1 MEDFLRLKL
10 LHQQSPSVVSSPVTT
25 WCETKYQFKPFYIR
39 VGIISIFNISAR
51 TIPFVVGVHTDD
63 DEVTNASGTATA
75 ILNEQ
80 SIVPG
85 GITGFHLTY
94 ALQC

>member
-1 MEDFLRLKL
+1 MKRIAWFLL
-10 LHQQSPSVVSSPVTT
+10 LNKHYSISYLSG
-25 WCETKYQFKPFYIR
+25 YILD
-39 VGIISIFNISAR
+39 ISAR
-51 TIPFVVGVHTDD
+51 AVPFVVGVHTDD

-75 ILNEQ
+75 ITNEQ
-80 SIVPG
+80 AIVPG

>member
-1 MEDFLRLKL
+1 MYLGG
-10 LHQQSPSVVSSPVTT
+10 
-25 WCETKYQFKPFYIR
+25 YIL
-39 VGIISIFNISAR
+39 NISAR
-51 TIPFVVGVHTDD
+51 TVPFVVGVHTDD

>member
-1 MEDFLRLKL
+1 MGG
-10 LHQQSPSVVSSPVTT
+10 
-25 WCETKYQFKPFYIR
+25 YIL
-39 VGIISIFNISAR
+39 NISGRA
-51 TIPFVVGVHTDD
+51 IPFVVGVHTDD

>member
-1 MEDFLRLKL
+1 M
-10 LHQQSPSVVSSPVTT
+10 
-25 WCETKYQFKPFYIR
+25 YILN
-39 VGIISIFNISAR
+39 FSAR
-51 TIPFVVGVHTDD
+51 TVPFVVGVHTDD

-75 ILNEQ
+75 KTNEQ
-80 SIVPG
+80 AIVPG